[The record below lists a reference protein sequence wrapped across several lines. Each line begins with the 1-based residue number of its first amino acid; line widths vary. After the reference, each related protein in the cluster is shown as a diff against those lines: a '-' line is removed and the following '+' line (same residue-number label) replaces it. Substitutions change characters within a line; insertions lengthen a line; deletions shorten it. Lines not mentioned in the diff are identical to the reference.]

1 MTLLLFFEVKAVIE
15 EQYEKRIEFYKY
27 VNPPL
32 SQEAERELEEWKMTV
47 REIMG
52 LC

>member
-1 MTLLLFFEVKAVIE
+1 MTLLLFLKVKVIIE
-15 EQYEKRIEFYKY
+15 EHYEKRIELYRY
-27 VNPPL
+27 VNPLL
-32 SQEAERELEEWKMTV
+32 SQEAERELEEWKRRV